1 MTGGP
6 EPLTPERGYA
16 KSLVMALVNQVSLKE
31 KFTMIE
37 FITSYWLVVLPTAFT
52 GLFLTGVLKKMRDDK
67 TRKQKALATIEAR
80 RKQ

>member
-1 MTGGP
+1 
-6 EPLTPERGYA
+6 
-16 KSLVMALVNQVSLKE
+16 
-31 KFTMIE
+31 MIE

-67 TRKQKALATIEAR
+67 TRKEKALATIEAR